1 MQARCAIEIES
12 EAEKVEASTSQAV
25 RLVLS
30 SLGGGGAEHVAVEL
44 CRQWAN
50 DGVKIQVVLLR
61 ERGVRAGDLPP
72 SVELHVL
79 NIKRA
84 RYCLPKLVLWEK
96 RHGRCP
102 TLVFGF
108 EAAFAFAFGKSIG
121 LLQSPLIF
129 REGSLPEANLSWAR
143 RLLYSLL
150 LRNSDA
156 IIVQSDS
163 MIRRIGPRQKN
174 AQKIIAIPNPVQ
186 ASPAPKNP
194 EPDKAWQRREAVRLL
209 SIGRLS
215 PEKGFSELIE
225 AFLSVHQARPGSA
238 LTIYGE
244 GKQRTQ
250 LEHLIAQN
258 HLANA
263 VRLPGYKRID
273 EMIWQ
278 QADIFVL
285 PSRYEGQPNALMQAI
300 AAGKRVISTPASPA
314 TIDLLQACGLEKATI
329 ACMRAEDLR
338 AKVDWCLTSPS
349 SLWSQASTKLVE
361 MADAAGIAQRYLE
374 CFMRLR

>member
-1 MQARCAIEIES
+1 MEIKS

-50 DGVKIQVVLLR
+50 QGVKIQVVLLR
-61 ERGVRAGDLPP
+61 EGGVRVGDLPAA
-72 SVELHVL
+72 VELHLL

-121 LLQSPLIF
+121 LLRSPLIF
-129 REGSLPEANLSWAR
+129 REGSLPEVNLSWAR
-143 RLLYSLL
+143 RVLYPLL

-156 IIVQSDS
+156 VIVQSTS
-163 MIRRIGPRQKN
+163 MIRKVSQRQKN
-174 AQKIIAIPNPVQ
+174 AKKIIAIPNPV
-186 ASPAPKNP
+186 ATSLAPKNLVV
-194 EPDKAWQRREAVRLL
+194 DKAPETREAVRLL

-225 AFLSVHQARPGSA
+225 AFLSVHQARRGSE

-244 GKQRTQ
+244 GKQRAQ
-250 LEHLIAQN
+250 LEQLIAQN
-258 HLANA
+258 HLASA
-263 VRLPGYKRID
+263 VTLPGFRSID
-273 EMIWQ
+273 KKTWKE
-278 QADIFVL
+278 ADIFVL
-285 PSRYEGQPNALMQAI
+285 SSRYEGQPNALMQAI

-314 TIDLLQACGLEKATI
+314 TIDLLRACGLEGATI
-329 ACMRAEDLR
+329 DCMHGKEFQ
-338 AKVDWCLTSPS
+338 AKVDWCLAAPS
-349 SLWSQASTKLVE
+349 TLWSQASKNLFE